1 MSGGLDR
8 VSRMK
13 AIAAALLRFCTSTL
27 MPGYF
32 FSNAL
37 ANGTVR
43 SLENEVTMT
52 SLSPMPWAEAALGG
66 ERECGGERQAAGDR
80 GHVSPPGELWP
91 QLMTAVC
98 RAQAGLASHKANGR
112 AVGPAIAKSKWSWLT
127 CLCGA
132 A

>member
-27 MPGYF
+27 VPGYF
-32 FSNAL
+32 FSNAA

-52 SLSPMPWAEAALGG
+52 SLSPMPWAEAALAVSAS
-66 ERECGGERQAAGDR
+66 AAANIRRRVIG
-80 GHVSPPGELWP
+80 
-91 QLMTAVC
+91 LMTASWWIW
-98 RAQAGLASHKANGR
+98 AM
-112 AVGPAIAKSKWSWLT
+112 VGIS
-127 CLCGA
+127 
-132 A
+132 

>member
-27 MPGYF
+27 VPGCF

-43 SLENEVTMT
+43 SLENDVTMT
-52 SLSPMPWAEAALGG
+52 SLSPMPCAEAAVAISAK
-66 ERECGGERQAAGDR
+66 AAASVRRRVIGVMA
-80 GHVSPPGELWP
+80 GPPGGVS
-91 QLMTAVC
+91 TDC
-98 RAQAGLASHKANGR
+98 YR
-112 AVGPAIAKSKWSWLT
+112 
-127 CLCGA
+127 
-132 A
+132 